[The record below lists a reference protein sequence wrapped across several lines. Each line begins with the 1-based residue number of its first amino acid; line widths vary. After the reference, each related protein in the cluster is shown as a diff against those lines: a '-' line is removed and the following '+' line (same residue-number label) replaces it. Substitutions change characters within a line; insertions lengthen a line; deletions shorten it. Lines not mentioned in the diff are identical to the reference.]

1 MSNMG
6 LKKPSVN
13 KIYGQS
19 SIVLLYCFSMAK
31 KLYIID
37 GHAHIYAAYYAPMNR
52 LTSPSGE
59 PTKATY
65 VFTTTILGFI
75 QRHKPDMLVVAMDS
89 KAPTFRTKIYSDY
102 KAHRPPMPEELPVQI
117 NRIEQILEAMNIP
130 ILRIDGFE
138 ADDIIGTIAKKASK
152 DGIDTY
158 ICAKDKDMYQ
168 LVDDHVYI
176 FDIKKGE
183 TLDDD
188 TLYEKYKIKPEH
200 FIDVL
205 ALQGDASDNVPGVPL
220 IGEMNAIKLIQ
231 QFGSLDNLYEN
242 VDKIGGK
249 KGESLRE
256 FKKQAYLSKE
266 LVTINTEAPVKIDYE
281 RYELK
286 EPDKEKLASLFS
298 ELGFN
303 RLLTQLDL
311 ATSSGVQPPEP
322 VPSAVT
328 DSFGEL
334 ASSKTI
340 THDYQLID
348 TQEKFDGFV
357 NKLKEQKLFAVDT
370 ETTSISA
377 MRAELVGLSFSWQQ
391 HPQDGLRHKAY
402 YLPVKA
408 PLGQKHLDVN
418 MLRRELAPIL
428 ADESVK
434 KIGQNI
440 KYDMLIL
447 KNAQMSV
454 KGVHFDTMVA
464 SYCIDPLRSSHSM
477 DNMAADFLNYQCV
490 PISALIG
497 KGKNQLTFDM
507 VDTTVACEYSAEDA
521 DITFQLYEYLK
532 SRLEKD
538 PLIRKLFEE
547 VEMPLVSV
555 LATMEYNGVSL
566 NTKLLKKMSGELAET
581 LETLTDRIY
590 ECAGGPFNIDSPKQL
605 AEILFDRLGLEA
617 VRVGK
622 AGRSTDADVL
632 EQLAGR
638 HPIIELMLQY
648 RQISKLQNTYV
659 DKLGQLINPR
669 TGRVHASFN
678 QTITATGRLS
688 SSAPNLQNIPI
699 RTELGSKIRSAFV
712 PESAT
717 GCILSADYS
726 QIELRLLAHFSKD
739 RTLMS
744 AFAADQDI
752 HRFVASQI
760 YGVPVEEVT
769 DEMRSRCKAVNF
781 GIIYGQGAFGLSRSI
796 GISMGEAK
804 KFIDDYFARYSSI
817 REFMD
822 GVVDAAERTGFCETI
837 LHRRRTIPNLAGKN
851 VSKRAQA
858 ERFAIN
864 TVIQGS
870 AADLIKVAMINIQ
883 RKIEAERLAVKL
895 ILQIHDELV
904 FELPADEAEKHAKW
918 IDKEMTG
925 ALELDVPLKVDVSY
939 GPSWLY

>member
-1 MSNMG
+1 M
-6 LKKPSVN
+6 P
-13 KIYGQS
+13 
-19 SIVLLYCFSMAK
+19 K

-37 GHAHIYAAYYAPMNR
+37 GHAHIYAAYYAPMGQR

-65 VFTTTILGFI
+65 IFTTALFGLI
-75 QRHKPDMLVVAMDS
+75 QRQKPDMLAVAMDS
-89 KAPTFRTKIYSDY
+89 KTPTFRTKIYSEY
-102 KAHRPPMPEELPVQI
+102 KANRPPMPDELPAQI
-117 NRIEQILEAMNIP
+117 DRIEQILAAMNIP
-130 ILRIDGFE
+130 VLRVDGFE
-138 ADDIIGTIAKKASK
+138 ADDVIGTIAKKASK

-168 LVDDHVYI
+168 LVDDHTYI

-188 TLYEKYKIKPEH
+188 TLYEKYKIPPEH

-205 ALQGDASDNVPGVPL
+205 ALQGDVSDNIPGVPL

-231 QFGSLDNLYEN
+231 EYGSLDNLYKN
-242 VDKIGGK
+242 IDGIKGK
-249 KGESLRE
+249 KGENLRK
-256 FKKQAYLSKE
+256 FKEQAYLSKK
-266 LVTINTEAPVKIDYE
+266 LVIINTQAPVEIDYQKFG
-281 RYELK
+281 LK
-286 EPDKEKLASLFS
+286 EPDKEKLVAIFT

-303 RLLTQLDL
+303 RLLTQLGL
-311 ATSSGVQPPEP
+311 AASSGIQPPEP
-322 VPSAVT
+322 TVLAA
-328 DSFGEL
+328 DSLGEP
-334 ASSKTI
+334 ASSKI
-340 THDYQLID
+340 VSHDYQLID
-348 TQEKFDGFV
+348 TQEKFDSFI
-357 NKLKEQKLFAVDT
+357 NQLKKQKLFAVDT
-370 ETTSISA
+370 ETTSINA
-377 MRAELVGLSFSWQQ
+377 MRADLVGVSFSWQ
-391 HPQDGLRHKAY
+391 LHKAY
-402 YLPVKA
+402 YLPVRA
-408 PLGQKHLDVN
+408 PLGQEHLDAN
-418 MLRRELAPIL
+418 MLRRKLAPIL
-428 ADESVK
+428 EDEDVK

-440 KYDMLIL
+440 KYDLLVL
-447 KNAQMSV
+447 KNAEMPI
-454 KGVHFDTMVA
+454 KGVYFDTMVA
-464 SYCIDPLRSSHSM
+464 SYCLDPLRSSHSM
-477 DNMAADFLNYQCV
+477 DSMAADFLNYHCI

-507 VDTTVACEYSAEDA
+507 VDTAAACEYSAEDA

-532 SRLEKD
+532 NRLEKD
-538 PLIRKLFEE
+538 PPIKKLFEE

-555 LATMEYNGVSL
+555 LTAMEYNGVSL
-566 NTKLLKKMSGELAET
+566 DTKLLKKMSGELAET
-581 LETLTDRIY
+581 LKTLTDRIY
-590 ECAGGPFNIDSPKQL
+590 ECAGTAFNIDSPKQL
-605 AEILFDRLGLEA
+605 AEILFDRLGLDSI
-617 VRVGK
+617 RIGK

-632 EQLAGR
+632 GQLSDQ
-638 HPIIELMLQY
+638 HPIIELVLQY

-688 SSAPNLQNIPI
+688 SSDPNLQNIPI

-712 PESAT
+712 PESKT

-739 RTLMS
+739 RALMS

-760 YGVPVEEVT
+760 YNVPIEDVT
-769 DEMRSRCKAVNF
+769 DEMRSHCKAVNF

-796 GISMGEAK
+796 GITQAEAK

-817 REFMD
+817 RKFMD
-822 GVVDAAERTGFCETI
+822 SVINTAKRTGFSETI
-837 LHRRRTIPNLAGKN
+837 LHRRRKIPDLASKN
-851 VSKRAQA
+851 AGKRAQA
-858 ERFAIN
+858 QRFAIN

-883 RKIEAERLAVKL
+883 RKIEAEHLAVKL

-918 IDKEMTG
+918 IRQEMT
-925 ALELDVPLKVDVSY
+925 AAIKLSVPLKVDISY
-939 GPSWLY
+939 GPTWLSDK